1 MKKPGRFLAPVVIAG
16 ITVGFLA
23 SAYKFVFAK
32 PNTSEIKHTNAE
44 RIPTAATEGR
54 DADESDEK

>member
-1 MKKPGRFLAPVVIAG
+1 MSKKKPNNFIAPIVIAG

-32 PNTSEIKHTNAE
+32 PKEQPSEIVKQQH
-44 RIPTAATEGR
+44 
-54 DADESDEK
+54 ESQNKSQE

>member
-23 SAYKFVFAK
+23 SAYKFVFNKSNSSKQVTSHQRDSEKSSNDAK
-32 PNTSEIKHTNAE
+32 AKN
-44 RIPTAATEGR
+44 
-54 DADESDEK
+54 

>member
-23 SAYKFVFAK
+23 SAYKFVFSK
-32 PNTSEIKHTNAE
+32 SDSSKQTTSHKH
-44 RIPTAATEGR
+44 
-54 DADESDEK
+54 DSEKSSNDSKASN

>member
-23 SAYKFVFAK
+23 SAYKFVFSKSDSSKQA
-32 PNTSEIKHTNAE
+32 TMHT
-44 RIPTAATEGR
+44 R
-54 DADESDEK
+54 DAEKSSSESKAAN

>member
-23 SAYKFVFAK
+23 SAYKFVFSK
-32 PNTSEIKHTNAE
+32 SESSEQTTSHKH
-44 RIPTAATEGR
+44 
-54 DADESDEK
+54 DSEKSSNDSKASN

>member
-23 SAYKFVFAK
+23 SAYKFVFSKSASSK
-32 PNTSEIKHTNAE
+32 QTISHKHDSEKSSNDSKA
-44 RIPTAATEGR
+44 
-54 DADESDEK
+54 SN

>member
-23 SAYKFVFAK
+23 SAYKFVFSK
-32 PNTSEIKHTNAE
+32 SESLDDFSKQTTSHKH
-44 RIPTAATEGR
+44 
-54 DADESDEK
+54 DSEKSSNDSKASN

>member
-23 SAYKFVFAK
+23 SAYKFVFSK
-32 PNTSEIKHTNAE
+32 SESSKQTTSHKH
-44 RIPTAATEGR
+44 
-54 DADESDEK
+54 DSEKSSNDSKASNGFVA